1 MNITGFHDGR
11 RSPREPTRGISPTT
25 SDTVMYAFHARN
37 ASASR
42 AGPDKASPPDWF
54 KNEDIEMIE
63 VLLLKF

>member
-1 MNITGFHDGR
+1 
-11 RSPREPTRGISPTT
+11 
-25 SDTVMYAFHARN
+25 MYAFHARN